1 MKFSVIALVLYTVSC
16 IVMVSAMKIAQLK
29 NRGKI
34 LKVSRNVWNLKYL
47 ENCYYFA
54 TQNFDL
60 E

>member
-1 MKFSVIALVLYTVSC
+1 MKFSVIILYTVSC
-16 IVMVSAMKIAQLK
+16 TVLISAMKIAQLK

-54 TQNFDL
+54 RQKFDL